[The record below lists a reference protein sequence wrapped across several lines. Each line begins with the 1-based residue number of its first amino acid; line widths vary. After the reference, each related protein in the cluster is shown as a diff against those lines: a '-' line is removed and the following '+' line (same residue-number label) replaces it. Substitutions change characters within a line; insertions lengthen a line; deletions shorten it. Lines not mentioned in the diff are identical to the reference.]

1 MLKVSETETRSTK
14 KWNDNGTKEQKKTE
28 VDTTE

>member
-14 KWNDNGTKEQKKTE
+14 IWKNNGTKEQKKTE